1 MGRKALDFAHWF
13 VRCFTLS
20 QAWSDQAKLQKLLF
34 FSWLI
39 HFVNHKSSL
48 FEDDFCAF
56 EYGPVVWDILYMQPI
71 EYENLL
77 AQSLPKYTAEELDT
91 LNLTYEIFGDADAL
105 ELIDLSHQSPA
116 WEKYYNESM
125 IYENGKFVGYDREK
139 QIISKEELDAEL
151 NMMRNLLYAHENRE
165 ELGY

>member
-1 MGRKALDFAHWF
+1 
-13 VRCFTLS
+13 
-20 QAWSDQAKLQKLLF
+20 
-34 FSWLI
+34 
-39 HFVNHKSSL
+39 
-48 FEDDFCAF
+48 
-56 EYGPVVWDILYMQPI
+56 MQPI